1 MERPEG
7 RRQQMRSNLLQT
19 VRSKEEIMRRQ
30 ELAKLALDEEEA
42 ITAAALSEIEAER
55 PETFINESGIPDEQV
70 KAIFEACG
78 IHL

>member
-1 MERPEG
+1 
-7 RRQQMRSNLLQT
+7 
-19 VRSKEEIMRRQ
+19 MRRQ